1 MVRLRRDNGA
11 GRQAILAPAPNR
23 ADQMLP
29 GKTND
34 LLDKMISEMAN
45 ALLTSAADLHD
56 ERQVVRALVG
66 AGFSAGD
73 AVALSEQ
80 AIVCARANQNRTPTE
95 SHHEQR

>member
-1 MVRLRRDNGA
+1 MASARKRPLDEDVLERDEGTPLPSTNKRRMSAPLRLVA
-11 GRQAILAPAPNR
+11 ATAQLV
-23 ADQMLP
+23 
-29 GKTND
+29 
-34 LLDKMISEMAN
+34 
-45 ALLTSAADLHD
+45 TSAADLHD
-56 ERQVVRALVG
+56 ERQVLRALVG